1 MPLRLVDDDR
11 FSSHSGRSMS
21 EQSWAHLDLKR
32 GLTKHDWYLNKI
44 MGYQMN
50 EYAGCGTH
58 LREALMISQQVL
70 YLGEDLMGGFLLSLL
85 RA

>member
-1 MPLRLVDDDR
+1 MPLRPVDDDR
-11 FSSHSGRSMS
+11 YSSHSGRSML
-21 EQSWAHLDLKR
+21 EQSWAHLGLER

-50 EYAGCGTH
+50 EYASCGRH
-58 LREALMISQQVL
+58 LQEAVMISQQVQ
-70 YLGEDLMGGFLLSLL
+70 YLGEDLMGGFLLSFL